1 MQVLE
6 RPSASL
12 TPASSD
18 HRLRPVGDV
27 SESEARAEL
36 ARVIGSADFPAS
48 ERNRRF
54 LVYSVDRAFQNGS
67 GHLRVTAWDVAVHV
81 YGRPESF
88 NSLLDPIVRIE
99 AGKLRRDL
107 ETYYLKS
114 GRSNPLRIEIPR
126 GGYDVVFMRHAPGAT
141 DAAVAEAPAATGR
154 LAEDAAAELAR
165 VLASR
170 DFPATARNRKFL
182 SFVVEKELAGAAQ
195 DVTPTILATKILG
208 RGAGFEPN
216 KDPIV
221 RIEAARLRRDLETY
235 YLKSGQANPLRIRIP
250 KGGYRPVFDYV

>member
-6 RPSASL
+6 R
-12 TPASSD
+12 TPATATPVSSSD
-18 HRLRPVGDV
+18 RAWPVGDV
-27 SESEARAEL
+27 TEVEARAEL

-54 LVYSVDRAFQNGS
+54 LAYIVDRAFENGS
-67 GHLRVTAWDVAVHV
+67 GHLRVTAWDVAVRV
-81 YGRPESF
+81 YGRPENF
-88 NSLLDPIVRIE
+88 NSILDPIVRIE

-114 GRSNPLRIEIPR
+114 GRDNPLRIEIPR
-126 GGYDVVFMRHAPGAT
+126 GGYDAVFMRHSSGGREG
-141 DAAVAEAPAATGR
+141 AVAEVPAATGR

-165 VLASR
+165 VIGSR
-170 DFPATARNRKFL
+170 DFPGTARIRNFL
-182 SFVVEKELAGAAQ
+182 SFVVDKELAGAAQ
-195 DVTPTILATKILG
+195 EITPTNIATKIFG
-208 RGAGFEPN
+208 RRAAFDPN

-235 YLKSGQANPLRIRIP
+235 YLKSGRANPLRVRIP
-250 KGGYRPVFDYV
+250 KGAYRPVFDYV